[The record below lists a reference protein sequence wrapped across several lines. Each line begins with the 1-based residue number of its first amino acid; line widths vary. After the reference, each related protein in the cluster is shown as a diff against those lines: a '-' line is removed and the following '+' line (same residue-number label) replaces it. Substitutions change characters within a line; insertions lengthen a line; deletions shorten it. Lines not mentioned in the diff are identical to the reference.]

1 MDKYLVKVFDVFATF
16 IETEA
21 ESHDAARS
29 QVEEMVKAGNIQQE
43 SFYETTLDPS
53 LWMVMTVDELETAKK
68 DFAAK
73 YAEFVETQKEK
84 SKDGEELAAQ
94 ENQEDNKL

>member
-29 QVEEMVKAGNIQQE
+29 QVEEMVRAGNIQQE

-53 LWMVMTVDELETAKK
+53 LWMVMTVDEVETAKK
-68 DFAAK
+68 DFAVK
-73 YAEFVETQKEK
+73 YAEFVEAQKK
-84 SKDGEELAAQ
+84 KTEETA
-94 ENQEDNKL
+94 